1 MTVTQIFT
9 GATNAGL
16 PTGSAVFA
24 NADSVCFSTPT
35 LAGDEGYELSLAIV
49 VILPALG
56 ERRVYEAVVDT
67 QHLIPIPADVGRS
80 GFDLKVYVA
89 TPYQITLEIYAI
101 AGTDNSSGAEY
112 VQAFTAADLT
122 ADAILIQHDLGKD
135 FPIVQS
141 YDGDGRLSD
150 RADVISVDANS
161 IELDFSST
169 GGAAAIAGTYTV
181 RVA

>member
-24 NADSVCFSTPT
+24 NADSICFATPT
-35 LAGDEGYELSLAIV
+35 LAGDEGYEISLAIV

-56 ERRVYEAVVDT
+56 ERRVYEAIIDT
-67 QHLIPIPADVGRS
+67 QHMVSIPAGMGRS
-80 GFDLKVYVA
+80 GFDLRVYVA

-101 AGTDNSSGAEY
+101 AGTDNASGAEY
-112 VQAFTAADLT
+112 VEQFTAADLV
-122 ADAILIQHDLGKD
+122 ADAIAIQHNLDKD
-135 FPIVQS
+135 FPIVQL

-150 RADVISVDANS
+150 RADVVNVDVNT

-169 GGAAAIAGTYTV
+169 GGAAAIVGTYTV